1 MYNKVIRINIILAF
15 VLFSTFPNVYSQS
28 KSVSSRDLLSI
39 GGGIGE
45 KMHFSSFISY
55 TFVGDNVYQLSITG
69 NQEFSILG
77 VANPNYIVS
86 SSFAYCEKRN
96 WTFGFGTFSAGP
108 SLVFGK
114 RKDEN
119 IKYTV
124 GVNVGSQFLFTP
136 LDELGLGFDAFLN
149 LNIYE
154 TFYGL
159 RIAVFFKSIK

>member
-1 MYNKVIRINIILAF
+1 MNNKVITINIIVAF
-15 VLFSTFPNVYSQS
+15 VLFFIFTNVYSQN
-28 KSVSSRDLLSI
+28 KSIPSRDWLTV

-55 TFVGDNVYQLSITG
+55 TFVDDNVYQLSING

-77 VANPNYIVS
+77 VANPNYVVS
-86 SSFAYCEKRN
+86 ASFTYCEKRN
-96 WTFGFGTFSAGP
+96 WTFGFGTLSAGP
-108 SLVFGK
+108 SVVFGK
-114 RKDEN
+114 KKNEN

-124 GVNVGSQFLFTP
+124 GVNIGSQFLFTP

-149 LNIYE
+149 LNFYE

-159 RIAVFFKSIK
+159 RMAIFLKSIK